1 MEQTSIWDAL
11 SNNGFTGWDYGVFIL
26 YIVILVGMGI
36 FLSRSKKGEE
46 KTSKDYFL
54 AGNTLTWWAV
64 GASLIAAN
72 ISAEQFIGMSGS
84 AFASGIAQ
92 AAYELMA
99 AATLLVVGKFLL
111 PLMIEKKIFTIPQF
125 LRERYN
131 SGVGL
136 AFSILWLFLYVF
148 VNLTSVAWL
157 GALAIQQILGLP
169 TDHIVHVFG
178 MDVDQVRLVIILSLF
193 LIAGIYSI
201 YGGLASVAWTDVM
214 QVTFLVGGG
223 LITAYFALDVIGQEV
238 WGCGA
243 MEALGNIYSWC
254 MGIESDKHFNLIVTQ
269 QADVY
274 PVINGIP
281 EAVVQ
286 SISGS
291 GDNAIVT
298 IKNVA
303 TDSVYNYAG
312 NLVEPLEKGHS
323 VAVGEMVKAKED
335 PFFTNPGLVLVFGA
349 LWLTNLGYW
358 GFNQYIIQKGLA
370 AKSLSEAKKGMVF
383 AAVLKILIPF
393 IVCIPGVCAF
403 YIYNAKTGD
412 GQSVL
417 DMLIAKGQ
425 IAQDSAINRS
435 DDAYPYLI
443 RNFTPVV
450 IKGLSFAALAAAVI
464 SSLASMFNSTS
475 TLFTMDIYKQFINKN
490 ASETKLVNVGRM
502 TSVSALIIALIAVY
516 PLMGGIDQAFQFIQE
531 YSAFVYPG
539 VVVIFGLGL
548 LWKRASGTAAIVA
561 AIGTFAFSIIYKFA
575 FPEMPFLVRSGV
587 VFITLVILF
596 VWLSIRNKDTEAA
609 TELSA
614 DDIKT
619 QLFWSKIMFIIGG
632 VSFALFVASFFSET
646 LHIYGMEGAMAFFAA
661 LMFTIGY
668 YLRSNALDKVQ
679 DKKLVAI
686 DLDIFKT
693 DKTFN
698 IGAAVVI
705 ALLTFLYL
713 ALW

>member
-1 MEQTSIWDAL
+1 MENQSSILDAL

-26 YIVILVGMGI
+26 YIVILVSMGI
-36 FLSRSKKGEE
+36 FLSRGKKGQE

-64 GASLIAAN
+64 GASLIAAK

-131 SGVGL
+131 PGVGL

-169 TDHIVHVFG
+169 TDHVVSVMG
-178 MDVDQVRLVIILSLF
+178 MEVDQVRLCIILGLF

-201 YGGLASVAWTDVM
+201 YGGLSSVAWTDVM

-243 MEALGNIYSWC
+243 MEALGNIFDWFKEQP
-254 MGIESDKHFNLIVTQ
+254 GDKHFNLIVTRNEEL
-269 QADVY
+269 Y
-274 PVINGIP
+274 PVING
-281 EAVVQ
+281 
-286 SISGS
+286 
-291 GDNAIVT
+291 VT
-298 IKNVA
+298 DA
-303 TDSVYNYAG
+303 AG
-312 NLVEPLEKGHS
+312 NVTQ
-323 VAVGEMVKAKED
+323 KED

-393 IVCIPGVCAF
+393 IVCIPGVCAY
-403 YIYNAKTGD
+403 YIMNG
-412 GQSVL
+412 SVEGTPIVDKL
-417 DMLIAKGQ
+417 ADHLQG
-425 IAQDSAINRS
+425 AIGRS

-443 RNFTPVV
+443 RNFTPTV

-475 TLFTMDIYKQFINKN
+475 TLFTMDIYKQFFNKN
-490 ASETKLVNVGRM
+490 ASESKLVKVGRL
-502 TSVSALIIALIAVY
+502 TSVSALVIALIAVY

-596 VWLSIRNKDTEAA
+596 VWLSLRNKDTEAA

-614 DDIKT
+614 EDIKV

-632 VSFALFVASFFSET
+632 VSFALFIASFFSET
-646 LHIYGMEGAMAFFAA
+646 LHIYGMEGAMSFFAA
-661 LMFTIGY
+661 IMFTIGY

-679 DKKLVAI
+679 DKKLVEI